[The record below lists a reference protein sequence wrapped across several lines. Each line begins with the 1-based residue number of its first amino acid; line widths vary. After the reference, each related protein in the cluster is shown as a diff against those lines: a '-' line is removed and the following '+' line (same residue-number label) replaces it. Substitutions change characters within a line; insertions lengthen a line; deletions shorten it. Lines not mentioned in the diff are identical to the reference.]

1 MRDSDIDDERPR
13 SRRRRDDRGR
23 SRGRKDEPRKKRA
36 SPALVLGLAVGGFA
50 LLLGIGILIY
60 LVARDTSKPAANDLL
75 AHAPSDAIILSGYD
89 LEELGRRD
97 AFRKAMERRAPPD
110 IVELDRA
117 GLRTADLARALVA
130 RTANNGNACAIRFKT
145 VPDQSKYIEMKLPGR
160 NYGTFVSLTGNYKF
174 GYFADDK
181 TLVLAD
187 KEAAIQALRDK
198 GSGRLSGDL
207 QAMVDRV
214 RGPVWRASG
223 RLTANDLEKLGTGND
238 AFAVRVGPTSGT
250 AAWLVPDGRLADV
263 RFELIFE
270 SSSQAR
276 QSVAT
281 LRGVFLAQRNTNEL
295 GQLVNIREGTDS
307 ADFIDIRRG
316 YEEAS
321 VSDSGTRVTAKLQL
335 PAGEALRAVGS
346 VRY

>member
-1 MRDSDIDDERPR
+1 
-13 SRRRRDDRGR
+13 
-23 SRGRKDEPRKKRA
+23 
-36 SPALVLGLAVGGFA
+36 LVLGLAVGGFA

-75 AHAPSDAIILSGYD
+75 VHAPSDAIILSGYD

-97 AFRKAMERRAPPD
+97 AFRKALERRAPAD
-110 IVELDRA
+110 IDELDRA
-117 GLRTADLARALVA
+117 GLRTADLSRVLVA
-130 RTANNGNACAIRFKT
+130 RTANNGNTCAIRFKIA
-145 VPDQSKYIEMKLPGR
+145 PDQSKYVQANLSAR
-160 NYGTFVSLTGNYKF
+160 DYGTFVSLIGNYKF

-187 KEAAIQALRDK
+187 KEPTIQALRGK
-198 GSGRLSGDL
+198 GNGRLSGDL

-223 RLTANDLEKLGTGND
+223 RLTATDLEKLGTSND

-250 AAWLVPDGRLADV
+250 AAWLVPDGRLAEV
-263 RFELIFE
+263 RFELTFE

-295 GQLVNIREGTDS
+295 GQLVNIRDGTDP

-316 YEEAS
+316 YEEAN

-335 PAGEALRAVGS
+335 PASEALRAVGS